1 MVIDALLLAQHS
13 TYLYVLFLP
22 LFSIGVMP
30 DYGGGKSLITL
41 EWSTVFQLPGTVTDL
56 AWLGAHSL
64 NIRYRIFRISSLSNV
79 SSIQRLSAQA
89 P

>member
-1 MVIDALLLAQHS
+1 VSVSALLAESSVLDETWAQGTS
-13 TYLYVLFLP
+13 P
-22 LFSIGVMP
+22 SKR
-30 DYGGGKSLITL
+30 GGN
-41 EWSTVFQLPGTVTDL
+41 VTDL